1 MLGCFLNQSSE
12 ISGHPVVGELRVNY
26 SLDIASC
33 DGVSDVAIG
42 EGVEDTETVARLGQ
56 RIGTF
61 LQHRDRSSQSST
73 NNGAPGSNARVKV
86 KSLIDGQ
93 IQCGDLIM
101 KEERSDESG
110 RGRRAEEIRE
120 KLALILERGFT
131 ANQIDDVPLPF
142 VEVAS
147 RDID

>member
-1 MLGCFLNQSSE
+1 MLAMAEKIHEWCVKNQE
-12 ISGHPVVGELRVNY
+12 KLCE
-26 SLDIASC
+26 DIDFGA
-33 DGVSDVAIG
+33 
-42 EGVEDTETVARLGQ
+42 
-56 RIGTF
+56 F
-61 LQHRDRSSQSST
+61 LQHRDRSSQSTT
-73 NNGAPGSNARVKV
+73 NNGAPGSNARIEM
-86 KSLIDGQ
+86 KSRSDGE
-93 IQCGDLIM
+93 IQCADLIM